1 MLQYTR
7 HHWAY
12 RESQKSVRSIIIMQ
26 IMMTN
31 TISHLG
37 PTTVR
42 YITEHK
48 FLAGFTY
55 ENPHAIQ
62 HITHEIFMYETVD

>member
-1 MLQYTR
+1 
-7 HHWAY
+7 
-12 RESQKSVRSIIIMQ
+12 MQ